1 MKKSS
6 SLLPSTAGIALK
18 QSDDGGVALRSL
30 DELLQGQF
38 TWERERE
45 REKQIRAYCLMSLF
59 VHQRRSELIK
69 NRLNEQR
76 EEADILAGLLS
87 IYNNIYIPG
96 NSLFGR
102 DLTWNARKLDQ
113 CCLMKRYSA
122 SLTGLVLVI
131 LCLLGLFFLALFG
144 LCPVKSEAIFKC
156 TGSFSPLCGVMF

>member
-1 MKKSS
+1 MEG
-6 SLLPSTAGIALK
+6 SLFAPSTN
-18 QSDDGGVALRSL
+18 SSRDSL
-30 DELLQGQF
+30 P
-38 TWERERE
+38 ERERE

-131 LCLLGLFFLALFG
+131 LCLLGLFF
-144 LCPVKSEAIFKC
+144 
-156 TGSFSPLCGVMF
+156 